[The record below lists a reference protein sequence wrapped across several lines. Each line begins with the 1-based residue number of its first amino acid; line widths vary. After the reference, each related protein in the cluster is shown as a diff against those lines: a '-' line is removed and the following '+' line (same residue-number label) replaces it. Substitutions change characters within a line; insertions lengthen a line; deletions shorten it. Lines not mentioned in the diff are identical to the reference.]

1 MIATD
6 PDIGVAHKKPGA
18 VPFLLTGDGCEVTA
32 TPAGIQFGRFPCAP
46 APHHAEFGER
56 RTVDQ
61 TLGRLDGSQ
70 NRGLHRIPD
79 ETDLAGITDHH
90 GAVTRGGDRVAAT
103 AGDDQ
108 VIARDP
114 GDGVSTTAILSLDAD
129 DPTEVIEPDDA
140 VIADEHIFANRSRQR
155 VVARSANHLI
165 VAPVANENI
174 VAGTGQTLHR
184 DHSLHRIQN
193 DLAIVTNEHIALAAT
208 NQRVVARSADEV
220 HGRCDHSARSH
231 HRIVAAC
238 PGIRDR
244 IGDRDRGTRRG
255 RRSQD
260 DRATADG
267 VSRGREGLTRHT
279 HRDRRAQRSSRKRQG
294 VLGTGSREQ
303 IAPGGIARNPLQLAR
318 LGEPEGSLV
327 THHRVGPAGM
337 DGIVAEATEDV
348 VRSRGGV
355 DGVIAAARA
364 AGRDPRR
371 ERITRRYAHRALIA
385 EDVIHPT
392 VGTNDIRPPV
402 ADDEVHSGATD
413 NLILRRPALQAID
426 TCTTLN
432 AELASGLVAAHHD
445 QVVAGT
451 ALETIHGAR
460 AATID
465 VETVVARSA
474 IKHKLRGD
482 ALTHIHGGVHHTSAR
497 RVVQGQGVRRI
508 HHDRADALVGLH
520 PSVVDHHDRVGLQ
533 SCFFV
538 YLGADMVHRVDG
550 IRVILFID
558 ARLTILDRQVENTL
572 VVGNAALIHQDASI
586 GGGGQ
591 PIRARAR

>member
-1 MIATD
+1 MPT
-6 PDIGVAHKKPGA
+6 PRHGIG
-18 VPFLLTGDGCEVTA
+18 LSTGPRSRPLD
-32 TPAGIQFGRFPCAP
+32 QL
-46 APHHAEFGER
+46 EFGENYSIREDISRLNSGEHR
-56 RTVDQ
+56 RQ
-61 TLGRLDGSQ
+61 
-70 NRGLHRIPD
+70 HRNAHKA
-79 ETDLAGITDHH
+79 DLAGIADHH
-90 GAVTRGGDRVAAT
+90 GAFTRGGHRIAAS

-108 VIARDP
+108 VITRNP
-114 GDGVSTTAILSLDAD
+114 SDGVGAAAVWALNAD

-220 HGRCDHSARSH
+220 HGRCDHSARSQ

-244 IGDRDRGTRRG
+244 IGDRDRGPRRG

-279 HRDRRAQRSSRKRQG
+279 HRDRRAQRSSRKRPG
-294 VLGTGSREQ
+294 VLGTGSRER
-303 IAPGGIARNPLQLAR
+303 IALGGIARNPLQLAG

-327 THHRVGPAGM
+327 AHHRVGPAGM
-337 DGIVAEATEDV
+337 DGVVAEATEDV
-348 VRSRGGV
+348 VGSRGGV

-371 ERITRRYAHRALIA
+371 ERITRRHTHRAFIA
-385 EDVIHPT
+385 EDVIHPA
-392 VGTNDIRPPV
+392 VGADHVRTGF
-402 ADDEVHSGATD
+402 ADDEVHSRSAD
-413 NLILRRPALQAID
+413 DLILRRPALQAID

-474 IKHKLRGD
+474 IKHELRGD
-482 ALTHIHGGVHHTSAR
+482 ALAHIHGGVHHTTPS
-497 RVVQGQGVRRI
+497 RVVQG
-508 HHDRADALVGLH
+508 
-520 PSVVDHHDRVGLQ
+520 
-533 SCFFV
+533 
-538 YLGADMVHRVDG
+538 
-550 IRVILFID
+550 
-558 ARLTILDRQVENTL
+558 
-572 VVGNAALIHQDASI
+572 
-586 GGGGQ
+586 
-591 PIRARAR
+591 